1 MRLKKWY
8 FALVFACVCATAH
21 GQEDAPAYRDLPLRA
36 TGDLRVFVEMAG
48 FRGPQNLTR
57 FEVYTLIDARQLQ
70 FVPEAEKYVS
80 QIDFVLSLQD
90 SAGNPVVRELRTRN
104 VPVKNIRE
112 IKKKKQNVA
121 IVRDVFGF
129 DIAPG
134 PYKIT
139 LVAEDIYGDLAGTCE
154 GHVRVRGFE
163 GPALVV
169 SDIVFASELAK
180 AEASGRFVR
189 NGWLVVP
196 NTRRFFRV
204 GKPIQIYFEI
214 YNFKVMADNP
224 KDSFVLGYS
233 LIDTAGMAVKSYP
246 AKRLLKPGE
255 SVVKT
260 DVLET
265 EDLPGGAY
273 ALQVELFDRGTREH
287 VRYARKVFLIPEEVE
302 NPQFTEAE
310 QEQLRH
316 YQSIHH
322 IASEKD
328 LTMYKSLGSQ
338 NAKRKFLQAFWK
350 KRDPTPDTPL
360 NERLRD
366 HLMRMKYSDDT
377 FTAQPGKL
385 GSDTDK
391 GRIYVKYGPPNER
404 DYTTSAAVGKAID
417 TWIYEKS
424 GRYIF
429 VFFDRR
435 GTGVY
440 ELVHSTMS
448 GEIYN
453 PDWQSTAF

>member
-8 FALVFACVCATAH
+8 FAMVFACVCATAH
-21 GQEDAPAYRDLPLRA
+21 GQEGAARVRDLPLRA
-36 TGDLRVFVEMAG
+36 TGDLRVFAETAG

-70 FVPEAEKYVS
+70 FVPEAGKYVS

-90 SAGNPVVRELRTRN
+90 SAGNPVKRELWTRN
-104 VPVKNIRE
+104 VSVKNIRE
-112 IKKKKQNVA
+112 LKQNGA
-121 IVRDVFGF
+121 LVRDVVGL

-134 PYKIT
+134 PYTIT
-139 LVAEDIYGDLAGTCE
+139 LDAEDIYGDRAGTCE
-154 GHVRVRGFE
+154 GQVRVRGFE

-180 AEASGRFVR
+180 AEESGRFVR
-189 NGWLVVP
+189 NGWRVVP
-196 NTRRFFRV
+196 NTTRFFRV

-214 YNFKVMADNP
+214 YNFKVMTDNP
-224 KDSFVLGYS
+224 QDSFVLGYS
-233 LIDTAGMAVKSYP
+233 LRDTAGMAVKSYP

-287 VRYARKVFLIPEEVE
+287 VRHARKVFLISEEVE
-302 NPQFTEAE
+302 NPQLTEAE

-328 LTMYKSLGSQ
+328 LTMYKSFASQ
-338 NAKRKFLQAFWK
+338 NAKMKFLQAFWK
-350 KRDPTPDTPL
+350 KLDPTPTTPL

-377 FTAQPGKL
+377 FTAQPGNL

>member
-70 FVPEAEKYVS
+70 FVPEAGKYVS

-90 SAGNPVVRELRTRN
+90 SAGNSVMRELWTRN
-104 VPVKNIRE
+104 VSVKNIRE
-112 IKKKKQNVA
+112 LKQNGA
-121 IVRDVFGF
+121 LVRDVVGL

-139 LVAEDIYGDLAGTCE
+139 LDAEDIYGDLAGTCE

-189 NGWLVVP
+189 NGWRVVP
-196 NTRRFFRV
+196 NTTRFFRV

-233 LIDTAGMAVKSYP
+233 LIDTAGMVVKSYP

-260 DVLET
+260 DALET

-287 VRYARKVFLIPEEVE
+287 VRHERKVFLLSEEVE
-302 NPQFTEAE
+302 NPQLTEAE

-338 NAKRKFLQAFWK
+338 NAKMKFLQAFWK

-377 FTAQPGKL
+377 FTAQPGNL

>member
-70 FVPEAEKYVS
+70 FVPEAGKYVS

-90 SAGNPVVRELRTRN
+90 SAGNSVMRELWTRN
-104 VPVKNIRE
+104 VSVKNIRE
-112 IKKKKQNVA
+112 LKQNGA
-121 IVRDVFGF
+121 LVRDVVGL

-139 LVAEDIYGDLAGTCE
+139 LDAEDIYGDLAGTCE

-180 AEASGRFVR
+180 AESSGRFVR
-189 NGWLVVP
+189 NGWRVVP
-196 NTRRFFRV
+196 NTTRFFRV

-233 LIDTAGMAVKSYP
+233 LIDTAGMVVKSYP

-260 DVLET
+260 DALET

-287 VRYARKVFLIPEEVE
+287 VRHERKVFLLSEEVE
-302 NPQFTEAE
+302 NPQLTEAE

-338 NAKRKFLQAFWK
+338 NAKMKFLQAFWK

-377 FTAQPGKL
+377 FTAQPGNL

>member
-70 FVPEAEKYVS
+70 FVPEAGKYVS

-90 SAGNPVVRELRTRN
+90 SAGNPVMRELWTRN
-104 VPVKNIRE
+104 VSVKNIRE
-112 IKKKKQNVA
+112 LKQNGA
-121 IVRDVFGF
+121 LVRDVVGL

-139 LVAEDIYGDLAGTCE
+139 LDAEDIYGDLAGTCE

-189 NGWLVVP
+189 NGWRVVP
-196 NTRRFFRV
+196 NTTRFFRV

-233 LIDTAGMAVKSYP
+233 LIDTAGMVVKSYP

-260 DVLET
+260 DALET

-287 VRYARKVFLIPEEVE
+287 VRHERKVFLLSEEVE
-302 NPQFTEAE
+302 NPQLTEAE

-338 NAKRKFLQAFWK
+338 NAKMKFLQAFWK

-377 FTAQPGKL
+377 FTAQPGNL

>member
-8 FALVFACVCATAH
+8 FAMVFACVCATAH
-21 GQEDAPAYRDLPLRA
+21 AQEDAPVYRDLPLRA
-36 TGDLRVFVEMAG
+36 TGDLRVFAETAG

-57 FEVYTLIDARQLQ
+57 LEVYTLIDARQLQ
-70 FVPEAEKYVS
+70 FVPEEDKYVS
-80 QIDFVLSLQD
+80 QIDFALSLRD
-90 SAGNPVVRELRTRN
+90 SAGSPEIREVWTRN
-104 VPVKNIRE
+104 VSVENIRE
-112 IKKKKQNVA
+112 LKQNGA
-121 IVRDVFGF
+121 LVRDVVAL

-134 PYKIT
+134 PYAIT
-139 LVAEDIYGDLAGTCE
+139 LSAEDIYGDLAGTCE

-169 SDIVFASELAK
+169 SDIVFASELEK
-180 AEASGRFVR
+180 AEADGRFVR
-189 NGWLVVP
+189 NGYRVVP
-196 NTRRFFRV
+196 NTTRFFRV
-204 GKPIQIYFEI
+204 GKPIEIYFEI
-214 YNFKVMADNP
+214 YNFKIVADNP

-233 LIDTAGMAVKSYP
+233 LMDAEGMAVKSYP

-260 DVLET
+260 DALET

-287 VRYARKVFLIPEEVE
+287 VRHARKVFLISEEVE
-302 NPQFTEAE
+302 NPQLTEAE

-322 IASEKD
+322 IASERD
-328 LTMYKSLGSQ
+328 LTMYESLASK
-338 NAKRKFLQAFWK
+338 NAKMKFLQAFWK
-350 KRDPTPDTPL
+350 KLDPTPDTPL

-377 FTAQPGKL
+377 FTAQPGNL

-404 DYTTSAAVGKAID
+404 DYTTSASVGKAID

>member
-8 FALVFACVCATAH
+8 FAMVFACVCATAH
-21 GQEDAPAYRDLPLRA
+21 GQEGAPVYRDLPLRA
-36 TGDLRVFVEMAG
+36 TGDLRVFAETAG

-70 FVPEAEKYVS
+70 FVPEAGKYVS

-90 SAGNPVVRELRTRN
+90 SAGNPVTRELWTRN
-104 VPVKNIRE
+104 VSVKNIRE
-112 IKKKKQNVA
+112 LKQNGA
-121 IVRDVFGF
+121 LVRDVVGL

-134 PYKIT
+134 PYTIT
-139 LVAEDIYGDLAGTCE
+139 LDAEDIYGDLAGTCE

-180 AEASGRFVR
+180 AEESGRFVR
-189 NGWLVVP
+189 NGWRVVP
-196 NTRRFFRV
+196 NTTRFFRV

-224 KDSFVLGYS
+224 QDSFVLGYS
-233 LIDTAGMAVKSYP
+233 LRDTAGMAVKSYP

-287 VRYARKVFLIPEEVE
+287 VRHARKVFLISEEVE
-302 NPQFTEAE
+302 NPQLTEAE

-328 LTMYKSLGSQ
+328 LTMYKSLASQ
-338 NAKRKFLQAFWK
+338 NAKMKFLQTFWK
-350 KRDPTPDTPL
+350 KLDPTPTTPL

-377 FTAQPGKL
+377 FTAQPGNL

>member
-8 FALVFACVCATAH
+8 FAMVFACVCATAH
-21 GQEDAPAYRDLPLRA
+21 GQEGAPVYRDLPLRA
-36 TGDLRVFVEMAG
+36 TGDLRVFAETAG

-70 FVPEAEKYVS
+70 FVPEAGKYVS

-90 SAGNPVVRELRTRN
+90 SVGNSVKRELWTRN
-104 VPVKNIRE
+104 VSVKNIRE
-112 IKKKKQNVA
+112 LKQNGA
-121 IVRDVFGF
+121 LVRDVVGL

-134 PYKIT
+134 PYTIT
-139 LVAEDIYGDLAGTCE
+139 LDAEDIYGDRAGTCE
-154 GHVRVRGFE
+154 GQVRVRGFE

-180 AEASGRFVR
+180 AEESGRFVR
-189 NGWLVVP
+189 NGWRVVP
-196 NTRRFFRV
+196 NTTRFFRV

-224 KDSFVLGYS
+224 QDSFVLGYS
-233 LIDTAGMAVKSYP
+233 LRDTAGMAVKSYP

-287 VRYARKVFLIPEEVE
+287 VRHARKVFLISEEVE
-302 NPQFTEAE
+302 NPQLTEAE

-328 LTMYKSLGSQ
+328 LTMYKSLASQ
-338 NAKRKFLQAFWK
+338 NAKMKFLQTFWK
-350 KRDPTPDTPL
+350 KLDPTPTTPL

-377 FTAQPGKL
+377 FTAQPGNL

>member
-70 FVPEAEKYVS
+70 FVPEAGKYVS

-90 SAGNPVVRELRTRN
+90 SAGNSVMRELWTRN
-104 VPVKNIRE
+104 VSVKNIRE
-112 IKKKKQNVA
+112 LKQNGA
-121 IVRDVFGF
+121 LVRDVIGL

-139 LVAEDIYGDLAGTCE
+139 LDAEDIYGDLAGTCE

-169 SDIVFASELAK
+169 SDIVFASDLAK

-189 NGWLVVP
+189 NGWRVVP
-196 NTRRFFRV
+196 NTTRFFRV

-233 LIDTAGMAVKSYP
+233 LIDTAGMVVKSYP

-260 DVLET
+260 DALET

-287 VRYARKVFLIPEEVE
+287 VRHARKVFLISEEVE
-302 NPQFTEAE
+302 NPQLTEAE

-338 NAKRKFLQAFWK
+338 NAKMKFLQAFWK

-377 FTAQPGKL
+377 FTAQPGNL

>member
-8 FALVFACVCATAH
+8 FAMAFACIWTTAH
-21 GQEDAPAYRDLPLRA
+21 GQEDAPVYRDLPLRA
-36 TGDLRVFVEMAG
+36 TGDLRVFAEMAR

-57 FEVYTLIDARQLQ
+57 LEVYTLIDARQLQ
-70 FVPEAEKYVS
+70 FVPEDGKYVS

-90 SAGNPVVRELRTRN
+90 SAGSPGMRELWTRN
-104 VPVKNIRE
+104 VSVENIRE
-112 IKKKKQNVA
+112 LKQNGA
-121 IVRDVFGF
+121 LVRDVVAL

-139 LVAEDIYGDLAGTCE
+139 LSAEDIYGDHTGTCE
-154 GHVRVRGFE
+154 GYMRVRGFE
-163 GPALVV
+163 GTELVV
-169 SDIVFASELAK
+169 SDVVFASELEKVK
-180 AEASGRFVR
+180 ADGRFVR
-189 NGWLVVP
+189 NGWRVVP
-196 NTRRFFRV
+196 NTTRFFRV

-214 YNFKVMADNP
+214 YNFKIIADNP

-233 LIDTAGMAVKSYP
+233 LIDTTGMIVKSYP

-260 DVLET
+260 DALET
-265 EDLPGGAY
+265 EGLPGGAY

-287 VRYARKVFLIPEEVE
+287 VRYKREVFLISEEAE
-302 NPQFTEAE
+302 NPQLTEAE

-322 IASEKD
+322 IASEKNF
-328 LTMYKSLGSQ
+328 SLYESLPTQ
-338 NAKRKFLQAFWK
+338 NAKMKFLQAFWK
-350 KRDPTPDTPL
+350 KLDPTPDTPL
-360 NERLRD
+360 NERLRE

-377 FTAQPGKL
+377 FTAQPGHK
-385 GSDTDK
+385 GSNTDK
-391 GRIYVKYGPPNER
+391 GRVYVKYGPPNER
-404 DYTTSAAVGKAID
+404 DYTTSATVGKAID

>member
-8 FALVFACVCATAH
+8 FAMVFACVCATAH
-21 GQEDAPAYRDLPLRA
+21 GQEGVPVYRDLPLRA
-36 TGDLRVFVEMAG
+36 TGDLRVFAETAG

-70 FVPEAEKYVS
+70 FVPEAGKYVS

-90 SAGNPVVRELRTRN
+90 SAGNPVTRELRTRN
-104 VPVKNIRE
+104 VSVKNIRE
-112 IKKKKQNVA
+112 LKQNGA
-121 IVRDVFGF
+121 LVRDVVGL

-134 PYKIT
+134 PYTIT
-139 LVAEDIYGDLAGTCE
+139 LDAEDIYGDRAGTCE

-169 SDIVFASELAK
+169 SDIVFASELTK
-180 AEASGRFVR
+180 AEESGRFVR
-189 NGWLVVP
+189 NGWRVVP
-196 NTRRFFRV
+196 NTTRFFRV

-224 KDSFVLGYS
+224 QDSFVLGYS
-233 LIDTAGMAVKSYP
+233 LRDTAGMAVKSYP

-287 VRYARKVFLIPEEVE
+287 VRHARKVFLISEEVE
-302 NPQFTEAE
+302 NPQLTEAE

-328 LTMYKSLGSQ
+328 LTMYKSFASQ
-338 NAKRKFLQAFWK
+338 NAKMKFLQTFWK
-350 KRDPTPDTPL
+350 KLDPTPTTPL

-377 FTAQPGKL
+377 FTAQPGNL

>member
-70 FVPEAEKYVS
+70 FVPEAGKYVS

-90 SAGNPVVRELRTRN
+90 SAGNPVMRELWTRN
-104 VPVKNIRE
+104 VSVKNIRE
-112 IKKKKQNVA
+112 LKQNGA
-121 IVRDVFGF
+121 LVRDVVGL

-139 LVAEDIYGDLAGTCE
+139 LAAEDIYGDLAGTCE

-189 NGWLVVP
+189 NGWRVVP
-196 NTRRFFRV
+196 NTTRFFRV

-233 LIDTAGMAVKSYP
+233 LIDTAGMVVKSYP

-260 DVLET
+260 DALET

-287 VRYARKVFLIPEEVE
+287 VRHERKVFLLSEEVE
-302 NPQFTEAE
+302 NPQLTEAE

-338 NAKRKFLQAFWK
+338 NAKMKFLQAFWK

-377 FTAQPGKL
+377 FTAQPGNL

>member
-21 GQEDAPAYRDLPLRA
+21 GQEDAPTYRDLPLRA

-70 FVPEAEKYVS
+70 FVPEAGKYVS

-90 SAGNPVVRELRTRN
+90 SAGNPVMRELWTRN
-104 VPVKNIRE
+104 VSVKNIRE
-112 IKKKKQNVA
+112 LKQNGA
-121 IVRDVFGF
+121 LVRDVVGL

-139 LVAEDIYGDLAGTCE
+139 LDAEDIYGDLAGTCE

-169 SDIVFASELAK
+169 SDIVFASDLAK

-189 NGWLVVP
+189 NGWRVVP
-196 NTRRFFRV
+196 NTTRFFRV

-224 KDSFVLGYS
+224 QDSFVLGYS
-233 LIDTAGMAVKSYP
+233 LIDTAGMVVKSYP

-260 DVLET
+260 DALET

-287 VRYARKVFLIPEEVE
+287 VRHERKVFLLSEEVE
-302 NPQFTEAE
+302 NPQLTEAE

-338 NAKRKFLQAFWK
+338 NAKMKFLQAFWK

-377 FTAQPGKL
+377 FTAQPGNL

>member
-8 FALVFACVCATAH
+8 FAMVFACVCATAH
-21 GQEDAPAYRDLPLRA
+21 GQEGAPVYRDLPLRA
-36 TGDLRVFVEMAG
+36 TGDLRVFAETAG

-57 FEVYTLIDARQLQ
+57 FEVYTLIDAQQLQ
-70 FVPEAEKYVS
+70 FVPEAGKYVS

-90 SAGNPVVRELRTRN
+90 SAGNPVTRELWTRN
-104 VPVKNIRE
+104 VSVKNIRE
-112 IKKKKQNVA
+112 LKQNGA
-121 IVRDVFGF
+121 LVRDVVGF

-134 PYKIT
+134 PYTIT
-139 LVAEDIYGDLAGTCE
+139 LDAEDIYGDRAGTCE

-169 SDIVFASELAK
+169 SDIVFASELEK
-180 AEASGRFVR
+180 AEESGRFVR
-189 NGWLVVP
+189 NGWRVVP
-196 NTRRFFRV
+196 NTTRFFRV

-224 KDSFVLGYS
+224 QDSFVLGYS
-233 LIDTAGMAVKSYP
+233 LRDTAGMAVKSYP

-287 VRYARKVFLIPEEVE
+287 VRHARKVFLISEEVE
-302 NPQFTEAE
+302 NPQLTEAE

-328 LTMYKSLGSQ
+328 LTMYKSLASQ
-338 NAKRKFLQAFWK
+338 NAKMKFLQTFWK
-350 KRDPTPDTPL
+350 KLDPTPTTPL

-377 FTAQPGKL
+377 FTAQPGNL

>member
-8 FALVFACVCATAH
+8 FAMVFACVCATAH
-21 GQEDAPAYRDLPLRA
+21 GQEGAPVYRDLPLRA
-36 TGDLRVFVEMAG
+36 TGDLRVFAETAG

-70 FVPEAEKYVS
+70 FVPEAGKYVS

-90 SAGNPVVRELRTRN
+90 SAGNPVTRELWTRN
-104 VPVKNIRE
+104 VSVKNIRE
-112 IKKKKQNVA
+112 LKQNGA
-121 IVRDVFGF
+121 LVRDVVGL

-134 PYKIT
+134 PYTIT
-139 LVAEDIYGDLAGTCE
+139 LDAEDIYGDLAGTCE

-180 AEASGRFVR
+180 AEESGRFVR
-189 NGWLVVP
+189 NGWRVVP
-196 NTRRFFRV
+196 NTTRFFRV

-224 KDSFVLGYS
+224 QDSFVLGYS
-233 LIDTAGMAVKSYP
+233 LRDTAGMAVKSYP

-287 VRYARKVFLIPEEVE
+287 VRHARKVFLISEEVE
-302 NPQFTEAE
+302 NPQLTESE

-328 LTMYKSLGSQ
+328 LTMYKSLASQ
-338 NAKRKFLQAFWK
+338 NAKMKFLQTFWK
-350 KRDPTPDTPL
+350 KLDPTPTTPL

-377 FTAQPGKL
+377 FTAQPGNL

>member
-8 FALVFACVCATAH
+8 FAMVFACVCATAH
-21 GQEDAPAYRDLPLRA
+21 GQEAAPVYRDLPLRA
-36 TGDLRVFVEMAG
+36 TGDLRVFAETAG

-70 FVPEAEKYVS
+70 FVPEAGKYVS

-90 SAGNPVVRELRTRN
+90 SAGNPVMRELWTRN
-104 VPVKNIRE
+104 VSVKNIRE
-112 IKKKKQNVA
+112 LKQNGA
-121 IVRDVFGF
+121 LVRDVVGL

-134 PYKIT
+134 PYTIT
-139 LVAEDIYGDLAGTCE
+139 LDAEDIYGDRAGTCE

-169 SDIVFASELAK
+169 SDIVFASELEK
-180 AEASGRFVR
+180 AEESGRFVR
-189 NGWLVVP
+189 NGWRVVP
-196 NTRRFFRV
+196 NTTRFFRV

-224 KDSFVLGYS
+224 QDSFVLGYS
-233 LIDTAGMAVKSYP
+233 LRDTAGMAVKSYP

-287 VRYARKVFLIPEEVE
+287 MRHARKVFLISEEVE
-302 NPQFTEAE
+302 NPQLTEAE

-328 LTMYKSLGSQ
+328 LTMYKSLASQ
-338 NAKRKFLQAFWK
+338 NAKMKFLQTFWK
-350 KRDPTPDTPL
+350 KLDPTPTTPL

-377 FTAQPGKL
+377 FTAQPGNL

>member
-70 FVPEAEKYVS
+70 FVPEAGKYVS
-80 QIDFVLSLQD
+80 QIDFVLSLRD
-90 SAGNPVVRELRTRN
+90 SAGNSVMRELWTRN
-104 VPVKNIRE
+104 VSVKNIRE
-112 IKKKKQNVA
+112 LKQNGA
-121 IVRDVFGF
+121 LVRDVVGL

-139 LVAEDIYGDLAGTCE
+139 LDAEDIYGDLAGTCE

-189 NGWLVVP
+189 NGWRVVP
-196 NTRRFFRV
+196 NTTRFFRV

-233 LIDTAGMAVKSYP
+233 LIDTAGMVVKSYP

-260 DVLET
+260 DALET

-287 VRYARKVFLIPEEVE
+287 VRHERKVFLLSEEVE
-302 NPQFTEAE
+302 NPQLTEAE

-338 NAKRKFLQAFWK
+338 NAKMKFLQAFWK

-377 FTAQPGKL
+377 FTAQPGNL